1 MASAEAKMKI
11 SVVICTYN
19 GQKHIR
25 RTLQSLVQQSLPAS
39 DYEIIVVNN
48 NSTDATQSIV
58 QQVIQNHP
66 QHYITHYLEPSKGLS
81 FARNKGIAVAQ
92 SPIIVYI
99 DDDAVANTTFLEA
112 HLKVYEQH
120 NDAVAAGG
128 KVIPEYS
135 SGEAPKWLTTYVD
148 GVFSLRDL
156 GDEPQRFHK
165 KYPAGC
171 NMSFKK
177 EALQSIGGFNNNIKY
192 RSDEKFVFLNLLAQK
207 GAIYY
212 TPSSVAIHI
221 IDTTRQSLPQVIKV
235 NQLTGAG
242 ERERLWH
249 KPFALLMKLVEYK
262 FKLLASVLLS
272 LSFFWKGEFLKAYY
286 LVLSRYYVLHGFLFY
301 KN

>member
-1 MASAEAKMKI
+1 MKI
-11 SVVICTYN
+11 SVIICTYN

-48 NSTDATQSIV
+48 NSTDATENLVKQF
-58 QQVIQNHP
+58 IQTHP
-66 QHYITHYLEPSKGLS
+66 QSNIAYYIEPSKGLS

-92 SPIIVYI
+92 SPVIVYI
-99 DDDAVANTTFLEA
+99 DDDAEANATFLEA
-112 HLKVYEQH
+112 HVEVYEKNQ
-120 NDAVAAGG
+120 DAVAAGG

-135 SGEAPKWLTTYVD
+135 SGEVPKWLTSYVD

-156 GDEPQRFHK
+156 GDNPQRFHK

-192 RSDEKFVFLNLLAQK
+192 RSDEKFVFLNLLEHK
-207 GAIYY
+207 GVIYY

-242 ERERLWH
+242 ERERLWE
-249 KPFALLMKLVEYK
+249 KPLALLGKLIEYK
-262 FKLLASVLLS
+262 IKLLASALLS
-272 LSFFWKGEFLKAYY
+272 LSFLWQGEFSKAYY